1 MARGKKAIS
10 KCLAKLT
17 WQNPKLWTQLYLP
30 QFFSR
35 AVSGPALLVARVSS
49 SRHFLRRAPPV
60 RDGVRSPPFPP
71 VRDAAALGTN
81 EGFQVAVESFLP
93 PWTAGRHRS
102 PRFVHCRSPI
112 PVSCQFVVWTG
123 LFTLREAKRNLC
135 FPSLWYKQ
143 LAGLNMI
150 SINRIV
156 LAYYIISISCVS
168 DNFCY
173 VDVLSC
179 TYVICR
185 RTYVDHEGFQITC
198 TKTIGWRVFRRRW
211 FLHFTAARIV
221 RTFSNRKRRR
231 GGSVPGHVVIHRDR
245 EGGHRRMFQDYLAG
259 NPTYGP
265 DLFRQR

>member
-17 WQNPKLWTQLYLP
+17 WQNPKLWTQLFLP
-30 QFFSR
+30 QFFPAPYLVPRFWSR
-35 AVSGPALLVARVSS
+35 V
-49 SRHFLRRAPPV
+49 FLRRAPPV

-81 EGFQVAVESFLP
+81 EGFQVAVESFLQ

-102 PRFVHCRSPI
+102 PRFVHFRSPI

-135 FPSLWYKQ
+135 FPSLLYKQ
-143 LAGLNMI
+143 LARLNMI

-156 LAYYIISISCVS
+156 FAYYIISISCVS

-211 FLHFTAARIV
+211 FLHLHSC
-221 RTFSNRKRRR
+221 SNCA
-231 GGSVPGHVVIHRDR
+231 HVF
-245 EGGHRRMFQDYLAG
+245 E
-259 NPTYGP
+259 
-265 DLFRQR
+265 

>member
-1 MARGKKAIS
+1 MELNSLLRATPTVWQFLFAICCSLPTPKTIWQGEKKDIS

-17 WQNPKLWTQLYLP
+17 WQNPKLWTQLFLP

-112 PVSCQFVVWTG
+112 PVSCQFVV
-123 LFTLREAKRNLC
+123 
-135 FPSLWYKQ
+135 
-143 LAGLNMI
+143 
-150 SINRIV
+150 
-156 LAYYIISISCVS
+156 
-168 DNFCY
+168 
-173 VDVLSC
+173 
-179 TYVICR
+179 
-185 RTYVDHEGFQITC
+185 
-198 TKTIGWRVFRRRW
+198 
-211 FLHFTAARIV
+211 
-221 RTFSNRKRRR
+221 
-231 GGSVPGHVVIHRDR
+231 
-245 EGGHRRMFQDYLAG
+245 
-259 NPTYGP
+259 
-265 DLFRQR
+265 